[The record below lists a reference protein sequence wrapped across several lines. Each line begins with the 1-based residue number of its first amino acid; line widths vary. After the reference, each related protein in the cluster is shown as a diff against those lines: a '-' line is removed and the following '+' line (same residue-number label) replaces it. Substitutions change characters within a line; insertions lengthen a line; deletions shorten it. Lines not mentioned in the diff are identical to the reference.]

1 MRVVQVGD
9 RSLQI
14 VRALP
19 GLPGPPG
26 QSGLLTLGTGFTIP
40 ASHLTLVSITLAS
53 GTLNDGDSLG
63 VLVQG
68 IICVIA
74 KTAGTISIR
83 RYLPAATSTTIPA
96 NSVATVISLP
106 ATVFPIA
113 ANFSVPISGG
123 VDVTL
128 SLVESVPT
136 GQTHFV
142 AIESISG
149 NLVKQ
154 ASANI
159 WRFTPAAYP
168 ATSVAINCLINYFE
182 ISAQLPPQNPLAVGA
197 ARLQEKTIGD
207 VAFAVPA
214 PSGKWYFRILRNGLF
229 EVLFLKARTSIE
241 SATGIFRSI
250 VASQDVTVAGA
261 KLADSPYSPPFA
273 LVDRLKRKI
282 ATVAT
287 DGIITVLGIKGL
299 NFSLTKVQADIQ
311 GLTFKQLNYPQVIAL
326 LSPLGKI
333 IAEIR
338 ADGAVKILSLIV
350 ANARFY
356 SGGYLNPFSLTD
368 SRRRRI
374 LTVRKNGEVAVD
386 RLNVGTIKG
395 DLRNVGDGAEVI
407 GTKLYYNDRD
417 LSGRIQV
424 FTQDLNAAALKS
436 QITFE
441 GNNRI
446 VGQHDSK
453 PLFVTDRRG
462 YNELFWL
469 KNNRQARAVDNG
481 KIVTWGDSTTADYH
495 TQLEA
500 LYRNNRVVYKRGVGG
515 AKPAEIAARQGG
527 SPASFTVV
535 GGVIPQMGVVEVTL
549 VEIDLP
555 MNSRDLC
562 KNVEDGLMGFLGP
575 IYGRLQKDPYNA
587 APGSGTYTFTRANS
601 GAEYTAGG
609 TALTFQWVEEQELAE
624 STAVIWVGRNG
635 GTNNSGEVANTLGHV
650 AAMVANLR
658 PIQPR
663 YLILGLYFT
672 CPVQGRLGTYPGEG
686 VGTASRALIQG
697 YKDALSS
704 TYGSNYFDMGS
715 WMYQTQLTMHQSGD
729 PRFNFP
735 SLTGDIIGTSTL
747 QYSAADQ
754 INVYQ
759 TMSLCPI
766 TGIYN
771 NEDYGWLEDPIHEN
785 VWGQNQVAQK
795 VKGILDEKGW

>member
-1 MRVVQVGD
+1 MADILIRGYK
-9 RSLQI
+9 S
-14 VRALP
+14 
-19 GLPGPPG
+19 GPPG
-26 QSGLLTLGTGFTIP
+26 AAGTAGILTVGAFTLPANGLTTATVTI
-40 ASHLTLVSITLAS
+40 VS
-53 GTLNDGDSLG
+53 GTINNGDSLFG
-63 VLVQG
+63 VLVG
-68 IICVIA
+68 VVVLLT
-74 KTAGTISIR
+74 KSAGVVSARRYVPGPATISV
-83 RYLPAATSTTIPA
+83 PA
-96 NSVATVISLP
+96 NSVFTTLTP
-106 ATVFPIA
+106 PLDVFPLA
-113 ANFSVPISGG
+113 ANATIPTSGF

-128 SLVESVPT
+128 LLPDIYTAVGQARLVAAGT
-136 GQTHFV
+136 T
-142 AIESISG
+142 SG
-149 NLVKQ
+149 TLVRQ
-154 ASANI
+154 STANT
-159 WRFTPAAYP
+159 WRFTPTLYP
-168 ATSVAINCLINYFE
+168 ASPVVIDAAVSYFE
-182 ISAQLPPQNPLAVGA
+182 ISAQLPSQNPLAIGA
-197 ARLQEKTIGD
+197 ASLREKFVGD

-214 PSGKWYFRILRNGLF
+214 PSGKWYFRAMKSGLF
-229 EVLFLKARTSIE
+229 EVILLKARTSIE
-241 SATGIFRSI
+241 AVTSTFKSV

-261 KLADSPYSPPFA
+261 KISDSPYAPTFA
-273 LVDRLKRKI
+273 LVDKLKRRI

-287 DGIITVLGIKGL
+287 DGVITVLGIKGL
-299 NFSLTKVQADIQ
+299 NFTLTKAQAIIQ
-311 GLTFKQLNYPQVIAL
+311 GLTIRDLNYPHPIAL
-326 LSPLGKI
+326 ISPLGKI
-333 IAEIR
+333 IAEVR
-338 ADGAVKILSLIV
+338 RDGAIKILSLIV

-386 RLNVGTIKG
+386 RLTVGTIKG

-407 GTKLYYNDRD
+407 GTKLYYNDLD

-500 LYRNNRVVYKRGVGG
+500 LYRNNRVVYRRGVGG

-535 GGVIPQMGVVEVTL
+535 GGVIPDMGSVEVTL

-562 KNVEDGLMGFLGP
+562 KNLTGGALLGFLGP
-575 IYGRLQKDPYNA
+575 IYGTLLRTPA
-587 APGSGTYTFTRANS
+587 SSAPGTGAVYTFTRSNS
-601 GAEYTAGG
+601 GAAYTAG
-609 TALTFQWVEEQELAE
+609 TSALTFQWIEEQELAE
-624 STAVIWVGRNG
+624 STAIIWVGRNG
-635 GTNNSGEVANTLGHV
+635 GTNDAPEITRTLGHV

-663 YLILGLYFT
+663 YLILGMYFAP
-672 CPVQGRLGTYPGEG
+672 PVQGALGTYPGEG
-686 VGTASRALIQG
+686 VGTPSRALIQS
-697 YKDALSS
+697 YKDALAS
-704 TYGSNYFDMGS
+704 TYGSNYFDMGD
-715 WMYQTQLTMHQSGD
+715 WMYQTQLTMHLAGD

-735 SLTGDIIGTSTL
+735 SLTGDIVGTNYL

-754 INVYQ
+754 INTYQ
-759 TMSLCPI
+759 VMSLCPE

-771 NEDYGWLEDPIHEN
+771 HEDYGWLEDPIHEN

-795 VKGILDEKGW
+795 IKDILDSKGW